1 MSLAERDF
9 QEQRPSWLELFFDLL
24 FATAIGQLDGLLGNN
39 ATWQGF
45 LTFSLLF
52 GALWW
57 AWVGNTMFSAR
68 YGNEGKPY
76 RYGTFLQLLTAC
88 GLALAS
94 LGDLHDNGPY
104 I

>member
-1 MSLAERDF
+1 MV
-9 QEQRPSWLELFFDLL
+9 
-24 FATAIGQLDGLLGNN
+24 G
-39 ATWQGF
+39 
-45 LTFSLLF
+45 
-52 GALWW
+52 
-57 AWVGNTMFSAR
+57 WVGNTMFSAR